1 MKHITLFLVVFFA
14 LSCEEEPAPQPVPSA
29 PIDLYQEQEELPRL
43 DWFGSDRNGTY
54 APLWYKE
61 SLTTDNYLLT
71 PLPRTQTAY
80 HKAKVDSVYMTRVGT
95 NGVNIDGIP
104 HGFYDVRVKFK
115 NEATGQPVRYLSVL
129 GANVINYIPYG
140 ANVLYAGNPYKTMT
154 IIKTN
159 EKMTYPE
166 WLIGKPK
173 NKWKYTIQADGVTLG
188 TDYIAGSTP
197 TGTVFTLPHK

>member
-1 MKHITLFLVVFFA
+1 MKRLLFLALIFA
-14 LSCEEEPAPQPVPSA
+14 SCQSEPIAPEPMEEERIWIPGENWPK
-29 PIDLYQEQEELPRL
+29 ID
-43 DWFGSDRNGTY
+43 GDRNGTY
-54 APLWYKE
+54 YPIWYKE

-80 HKAKVDSVYMTRVGT
+80 HKAKVDSIYMVRVGT

-115 NEATGQPVRYLSVL
+115 NEPTGQAVRYLSKA
-129 GANVINYIPYG
+129 GPNVINYVPYG
-140 ANVLYAGNPYKTMT
+140 ANVLYAGNPYKVMS
-154 IIKTN
+154 IVKTN